1 LLWSEPGSRH
11 RMFEWCMQSVRAE
24 PYARGSQEFIA
35 LELYLASR
43 GAGLLIEAPGVRR

>member
-1 LLWSEPGSRH
+1 LWSEPGSRH